1 MAENV
6 TIIGQSDTT
15 FDGSEENDTYTVIFG
30 DNNTINGAGGGDL
43 INGANGVHT
52 VMNGDAGNDRLVGNQ
67 DDELH
72 GGANNDEISLT
83 LQSLSQDITGD
94 LETIHN
100 GIGVT
105 LGGAVISDVERGFI
119 ALGTGNDTVT
129 ASSSATIFL
138 YGYDGGDHLIGDVG
152 FDTMAGGNGRDVLD
166 GLGGDDLLF
175 AFSPVNFN
183 PWNGSASIG
192 ADDDA
197 SIKNYLNG
205 GDGNDTLRA
214 SGGQDFF
221 DGGDGIDTISYD
233 PDTEIAPGVKIDLK
247 QMLQDN
253 VSSALD
259 RVSSIENVDG
269 SGGDDTLRG
278 DEGANSLFGGVG
290 NDFLS
295 AGGGADTVR
304 GGDGS
309 DVFSYKSLEAIDGDR
324 VIDLDAPDFLDLRGI
339 DADTTKGGNQK
350 FKAVDEFH
358 GKAGELLLVIDS
370 PNAQTIASMDV
381 DGDGVAD
388 ATFFLN
394 GSHASDNV
402 DNFVL

>member
-6 TIIGQSDTT
+6 TIIGDNDTE
-15 FDGSEENDTYTVIFG
+15 FNGSEENDTYTVIFG
-30 DNNTINGAGGGDL
+30 DNNTINGAGGADL

-83 LQSLSQDITGD
+83 LQSLSEDLTGD

-100 GIGVT
+100 GIGVN
-105 LGGAVISDVERGFI
+105 LGGAIVTDVERGFI
-119 ALGTGNDTVT
+119 ALGTGDDTVT
-129 ASSSATIFL
+129 ASSVATIFL
-138 YGYDGGDHLIGDVG
+138 YGYDGDDHLIGDVG
-152 FDTMAGGNGRDVLD
+152 SDTMAGGNGRDVVD

-197 SIKNYLNG
+197 SIKNFLNG
-205 GDGNDTLRA
+205 GDGDDTLRA

-221 DGGDGIDTISYD
+221 DGGDGIDTVSYD
-233 PDTEIAPGVKIDLK
+233 PETEVEFGVKIDLK
-247 QMLQDN
+247 RTLQDN
-253 VSSALD
+253 PGSALD
-259 RVSSIENVDG
+259 RFTGIENVDG
-269 SGGDDTLRG
+269 TGANDTLRG
-278 DEGANSLFGGVG
+278 DAGANSLFGGVG
-290 NDFLS
+290 DDVLTG
-295 AGGGADTVR
+295 GGGADTLR
-304 GGDGS
+304 GGDGG
-309 DVFSYKSLEAIDGDR
+309 DRFVYKSLAAIDGDR

-339 DADTTKGGNQK
+339 DADTTKAGNQA
-350 FKAVDEFH
+350 FKAVDAFH
-358 GKAGELLLVIDS
+358 GKAGELLLTVDN
-370 PNAQTIASMDV
+370 PNGQTVAQADV